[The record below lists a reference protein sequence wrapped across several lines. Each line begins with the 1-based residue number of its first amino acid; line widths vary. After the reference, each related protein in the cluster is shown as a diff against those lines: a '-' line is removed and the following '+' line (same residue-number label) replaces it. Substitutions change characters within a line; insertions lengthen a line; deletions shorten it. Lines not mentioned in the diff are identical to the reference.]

1 MQLSEELFRIKTLM
15 NIFENKSE
23 SNNLF
28 DGFDYVE
35 FKNIHPPSD
44 DSEETKKEIQ
54 FLKSIDLKKK
64 FVQEKDDIDGNFHEF
79 LKSKNINDKDLILKL
94 TEDARKIIL
103 DLKNHYKRPRPFRL
117 DSELNNPM
125 LKSTT
130 GFAYPSGHSTQSNLL
145 YLVLSYKYPKY
156 KKDLKKIKDDIVY
169 SRQMAR
175 AHYPSDIKFGEK
187 LAKSMFDYLK
197 SNKLI
202 G

>member
-1 MQLSEELFRIKTLM
+1 MQLSEELNRIKNLM
-15 NIFENKSE
+15 NIFENKNE

-28 DGFDYVE
+28 DGFEYSE
-35 FKNIHPPSD
+35 FKKTPPPSD

-79 LKSKNINDKDLILKL
+79 LKSKDIDEKDLVLKL
-94 TEDARKIIL
+94 DNDARKIIL
-103 DLKNHYKRPRPFRL
+103 NLKNYYKRPRPFRL
-117 DSELNNPM
+117 DPELNDPM

-130 GFAYPSGHSTQSNLL
+130 GFAYPSGHSTHSNLL

-156 KKDLKKIKDDIVY
+156 KKELKKIKDDIVY